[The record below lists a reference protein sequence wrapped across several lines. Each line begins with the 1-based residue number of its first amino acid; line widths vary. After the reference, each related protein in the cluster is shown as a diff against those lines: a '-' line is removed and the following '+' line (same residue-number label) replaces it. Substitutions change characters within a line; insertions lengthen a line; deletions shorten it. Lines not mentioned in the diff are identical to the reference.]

1 MFSLEVMENGVRS
14 AVPMKKSSYGPKKV
28 FLSRLSVDSDSSS
41 SLSSDR
47 GKETKNQSVD
57 RQNDSKKNHNE
68 DRGHHLGKHHMMEE
82 NYSLKKTNEHTRRK
96 SVDKKS
102 SQDKEKT
109 SAKINCFN
117 TQTSD
122 GKNSSSRG
130 QVLAGNEQLTKNPPY
145 FSQIR
150 QSCESKSS
158 SSQDLFAGSIHS
170 SISLPDDL
178 RLSFS
183 EIEEGSLQLDDL
195 DLAYSPADGS
205 SSGNLANIA
214 QEKCLEQ
221 DGDLQR
227 IASTISST
235 SEQHVS
241 EKQITEMSKLSE
253 DFMTNQGQLA
263 SKVQN
268 STVKSEVHNSNENIT
283 WDDIVAWGVNGHQV
297 STY

>member
-1 MFSLEVMENGVRS
+1 MENGVGS
-14 AVPMKKSSYGPKKV
+14 AVPVKKSSHGPKKV

-41 SLSSDR
+41 SLSFDR
-47 GKETKNQSVD
+47 GKQAKNQSVD
-57 RQNDSKKNHNE
+57 RQVHLLDGQNDSTKNHNE
-68 DRGHHLGKHHMMEE
+68 ASGHHLGKHHFTEE

-109 SAKINCFN
+109 AAKINCSD
-117 TQTSD
+117 TQASD
-122 GKNSSSRG
+122 GKNSFRG
-130 QVLAGNEQLTKNPPY
+130 QFLAGNEQFTKSVPY

-195 DLAYSPADGS
+195 DLAYSPAAGS
-205 SSGNLANIA
+205 SSGTLANID
-214 QEKCLEQ
+214 QENCLEQ
-221 DGDLQR
+221 EGDLQR
-227 IASTISST
+227 IASAISST
-235 SEQHVS
+235 SEQHVAD
-241 EKQITEMSKLSE
+241 KQITEMSKLSE
-253 DFMTNQGQLA
+253 DFMTNQGQAA

-268 STVKSEVHNSNENIT
+268 STMKSEAHNSNENIT

-297 STY
+297 SAY